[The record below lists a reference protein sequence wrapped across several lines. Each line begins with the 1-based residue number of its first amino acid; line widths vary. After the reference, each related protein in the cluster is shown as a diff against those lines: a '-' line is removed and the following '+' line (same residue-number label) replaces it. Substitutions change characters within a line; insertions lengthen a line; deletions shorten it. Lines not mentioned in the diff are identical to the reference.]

1 MEKHPIHLKIPEL
14 QKSPEVGKAVEKQER
29 LTGENVPNNPNERI
43 EAYMDRLEN
52 VFLNPDERVRE
63 RNLDM
68 FQDKI
73 YDAFIIKRNQV
84 PESYFELQKRI
95 ARERGQTVEEIPAD
109 MREQIIGTV
118 IEDQKASLD
127 AWIGYLTSDD
137 AVYPAWYK
145 YFVFRNVVK
154 LSQFDKELGKF
165 KERTEST
172 VAPFPDIYRE
182 PLAQILDVYEKVAAD
197 NKALKDPEIQRD
209 FSKKFPTLYADFIQ
223 QSLAAQF
230 ESKEDATAGEW
241 IKYERGNMSQAAKLY
256 DSLQGKGTGWCT
268 AGRSTAETQVESGD
282 FYVYYTHDESG
293 KPSQPRVAIRM
304 EDDQIGEV
312 RGILPHQ
319 QLEPQMAE
327 ILETKLQDFGSEA
340 NTYKKKSRDMRLLT
354 ELEKKTSANEA
365 LTKDELIF
373 LYEINEPIEGFGY
386 EEDPRVEE
394 LRSTRDAKEDAPL
407 VLGCAPEEI
416 AWRQEDISENSKA
429 YIGPLF
435 KGIFD
440 SGIEHIYT
448 SFPEGNLQK
457 YSIEIGGKTK
467 EQLQAE
473 LKEKEVYISQWGQEL
488 LDSKD
493 FETASEPE
501 HADLVR
507 LTVEDLGFPLGATTD
522 EIYAKAAELGL
533 ELCPAEVGPQLRLA
547 YTGNDWMY
555 IGMKQITDRGGY
567 PFVFFLREDGGEL
580 ELFASH
586 ARADEPWDSVVQ
598 FVFRHRKTLASSDS

>member
-1 MEKHPIHLKIPEL
+1 MEKHPLHLKIPEL
-14 QKSPEVGKAVEKQER
+14 QKSPEVEKAVEKQER

-73 YDAFIIKRNQV
+73 YDAFIIKRDQV

-109 MREQIIGTV
+109 MREQMIDTV

-127 AWIGYLTSDD
+127 AWIGYLSSDD

-165 KERTEST
+165 KERTDST

-182 PLAQILDVYEKVAAD
+182 PLAQILDVYEKVATD

-241 IKYERGNMSQAAKLY
+241 IKYERGDMSQATKLY

-282 FYVYYTHDESG
+282 FYVYYTHDEQG
-293 KPSQPRVAIRM
+293 KPSQPRIAIRM
-304 EDDQIGEV
+304 EDDHIGEV

-327 ILETKLQDFGSEA
+327 ILEAKLQEFGSEA
-340 NTYKKKSRDMRLLT
+340 DTYKKKSRDMRLLT
-354 ELEKKTSANEA
+354 ELEKKTAANET
-365 LTKDELIF
+365 LTKDELVF

-394 LRSTRDAKEDAPL
+394 LRSMRDAKEDAPI

-416 AWRQEDISENSKA
+416 AWKREDITEKSKA

-448 SFPEGNLQK
+448 SFPEGNLHK

-467 EQLQAE
+467 EQLQAG
-473 LKEKEVYISQWGQEL
+473 LKEKNIWTSSYADDL
-488 LDSKD
+488 FNSKD
-493 FETASEPE
+493 FETSSEPE

-507 LTVEDLGFPLGATTD
+507 LTVEDLGFPRGATTD
-522 EIYAKAAELGL
+522 EIYAKAGELGL
-533 ELCPAEVGPQLRLA
+533 ELCPAEVGPQLRLQ
-547 YTGNDWMY
+547 YTGTEWMY
-555 IGMKQITDRGGY
+555 IGMKQIAGRGGR
-567 PFVFFLREDGGEL
+567 PLVFRLRGGGGEL
-580 ELFASH
+580 GLDADN
-586 ARADEPWDSVVQ
+586 ARADYEWYSDRR
-598 FVFRHRKTLASSDS
+598 FVFRHRKTLKPSDS